1 MEELEKW
8 LLSVPEWRLNVTVL
22 CLLGSY
28 ITMEIFTGL
37 HDRNPRRRNRSEDIM
52 MGGIRFF
59 VTAISAALCILLLC
73 FDVTPAQ
80 YLQNDPTNDTISGD
94 ELSARIET
102 ISGDLAKSAKELDAI
117 QEKLE
122 SRIATVEELK
132 KEAEIAESML
142 SLSEEQVNA
151 IQAKLNQ
158 ELEASSGKSLWVN
171 ILISA
176 FFFALGLIATPL
188 LDVVKRRLRRTPP
201 QTSVAD
207 KDTLTEEELEKF
219 HKLLDE
225 LARNELTKAPK

>member
-1 MEELEKW
+1 MDVYKEL
-8 LLSVPEWRLNVTVL
+8 LRIIPDWRLIAIVFCIVVSTIMVKFDTCRIKRPRQREYFEKIKRYVSFLYVNIMCLIL
-22 CLLGSY
+22 C
-28 ITMEIFTGL
+28 
-37 HDRNPRRRNRSEDIM
+37 
-52 MGGIRFF
+52 
-59 VTAISAALCILLLC
+59 VLLLC

-80 YLQNDPTNDTISGD
+80 YLQQYMTVDINNGE
-94 ELSARIET
+94 ELSAKIEA
-102 ISGDLAKSAKELDAI
+102 ISSDLARSAEEMDAI

-122 SRIATVEELK
+122 SRIAAVEELK
-132 KEAEIAESML
+132 KEAGIAENML

-176 FFFALGLIATPL
+176 FFFVLGLIATPL
-188 LDVVKRRLRRTPP
+188 LDAVKRRLRRTPP
-201 QTSVAD
+201 QTPVAD

-225 LARNELTKAPK
+225 LACNEFTKAPK

>member
-8 LLSVPEWRLNVTVL
+8 LLSIPTWRLIASLFCFAVAMIMVL
-22 CLLGSY
+22 IFELLCRRDHYAKIKWENIYTLVGV
-28 ITMEIFTGL
+28 MTG
-37 HDRNPRRRNRSEDIM
+37 ICC
-52 MGGIRFF
+52 
-59 VTAISAALCILLLC
+59 VLLLW
-73 FDVTPAQ
+73 FDIAPTQ
-80 YLQNDPTNDTISGD
+80 YLQNTLANDLSSGD
-94 ELSARIET
+94 ELSARIEA
-102 ISGDLAKSAKELDAI
+102 ISSDLAKSAKELDAI

-132 KEAEIAESML
+132 KEAEIAENML

-151 IQAKLNQ
+151 IQSKLNQ

-171 ILISA
+171 ILISS

-188 LDVVKRRLRRTPP
+188 LDFVKRKLQRTPP
-201 QTSVAD
+201 QTPVTD

-225 LARNELTKAPK
+225 LARNEFTKAPK